1 MSEFRADLSRDLTL
15 VEVLD
20 RVVGR
25 GVVLSGDITI
35 SVADV
40 DLIYLGLRVLIRT
53 PIQSSGSPTTT
64 GKPDQREDSDDVILR
79 LRDHPE
85 RG

>member
-1 MSEFRADLSRDLTL
+1 MSEFRADLARDLTL

-20 RVVGR
+20 RVVER

-53 PIQSSGSPTTT
+53 PIQNGAGRST
-64 GKPDQREDSDDVILR
+64 KPATEEREDSDDLILR
-79 LRDHPE
+79 LRDRSE
-85 RG
+85 RD